1 MNSEEKV
8 IKAIK
13 GDKGAFY
20 ELIQEK
26 RDTLY
31 KTAFVYTK
39 NQHDALEILDDTVY
53 RAYISIKKL
62 KQPLYFNTWLTKI
75 LINTSINYIK
85 KQKKVVYLEENSWE
99 QSAVDSDREELIDLY
114 DAIDK
119 LDNKY
124 RMIVVLRYFQDLTVP
139 QIAEVMECPL
149 GTIKTHLHRALKQ
162 LRINLQEDVVNG

>member
-1 MNSEEKV
+1 MISEEKV
-8 IKAIK
+8 KRAIK
-13 GDKGAFY
+13 GDKEAFY
-20 ELIQEK
+20 EIIQEN
-26 RDTLY
+26 RDILY

-53 RAYISIKKL
+53 KAYISIKKL
-62 KQPLYFNTWLTKI
+62 KQPQYFNTWLTRI
-75 LINTSINYIK
+75 LINTSINYVR

-119 LDNKY
+119 LDDKY

-149 GTIKTHLHRALKQ
+149 GTIKTYLHRALKQ